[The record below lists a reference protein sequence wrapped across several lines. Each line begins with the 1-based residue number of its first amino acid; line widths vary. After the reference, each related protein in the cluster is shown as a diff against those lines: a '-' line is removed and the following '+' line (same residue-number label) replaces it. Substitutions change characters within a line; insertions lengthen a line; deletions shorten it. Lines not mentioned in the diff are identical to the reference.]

1 MELWLSAICIVV
13 LAIIIDAVLGE
24 VPNAIHPLRWTGN
37 LVSFLDRHIKRTSKT
52 ATRFKGFLGY
62 MIVFLVYA
70 TISFTLLA
78 LIRFYLGEIPWIIA
92 SAFVFKV
99 SFAVFSFRRHCKPI
113 QKDLDN
119 GDLKSAA
126 AKTQMIVS
134 RKTEGMD
141 KEHIASSCTET
152 ISENLVD
159 SVISPTFYFG
169 ILGVLGSSMFRCAN
183 LMDAMWGY
191 INEKYGNLGFFVA
204 KFDDVLG
211 FITAR
216 ISIVFVAI
224 AAFILRMDYRSVIP
238 MAKEG
243 SKLTPSPNSAWSMVA
258 CAAALNISME
268 KKDVYVMGKGNLPTT
283 EDITRCYH
291 LVELSSILFINSLDL
306 TSIEFLSIY
315 LIFSTLF
322 LSPEWDFP
330 MG

>member
-1 MELWLSAICIVV
+1 MELWLSAICIIV
-13 LAIIIDAVLGE
+13 LALLIDRFVGE
-24 VPNAIHPLRWTGN
+24 VPNAIHPLRWMGN
-37 LVSFLDRHIKRTSKT
+37 ILYFLDRHIKRTSKH
-52 ATRFKGFLGY
+52 ATRFKGFLSY
-62 MIVFLVYA
+62 LLVAFLFLFV
-70 TISFTLLA
+70 SLLLSA
-78 LIRFYLGEIPWIIA
+78 LSRHFLGEIVWIVVT
-92 SAFVFKV
+92 AFLFKIN
-99 SFAVFSFRRHCKPI
+99 FAIFSFRHHVIPI
-113 QKDLDN
+113 QRDLEN
-119 GDLKSAA
+119 NDLEAAA

-134 RKTEGMD
+134 RKTAGMD
-141 KEHIASSCTET
+141 AEHIASSCTET

-159 SVISPTFYFG
+159 SVVSPTLFFG
-169 ILGVLGSSMFRCAN
+169 LLGLPGAIMFRCAN

-283 EDITRCYH
+283 KDITRCYH
-291 LVELSSILFINSLDL
+291 LVELSSILFIIAISLPL
-306 TSIEFLSIY
+306 YAFIGIHVQVGIENIILS
-315 LIFSTLF
+315 LGGL
-322 LSPEWDFP
+322 L
-330 MG
+330 